1 MFAQDSI
8 ELLQSSGIDF
18 EKFEHLGID
27 VQVRSNPYCTA
38 SLHTK

>member
-27 VQVRSNPYCTA
+27 VQVHILHL
-38 SLHTK
+38 SLFTYMHS